1 MEIGANMSDAL
12 ATIGSVLAQYQPSF
26 AKLLP
31 SHLSAE
37 RMFRV
42 AMACIRQTPKLQQC
56 TPQSLVS
63 ALMVASELGLEP
75 GGARGLL
82 YLVPYGNIA
91 TPIVGYRGLIQLVR
105 NSGDLS
111 SIEARVVHERDKFE
125 VEFGLAPRLAH
136 KPNMADPGKP
146 VAAYAIATLQD
157 GTKQVEVMTI
167 EDIEKVRARSRSG
180 KSGPWDTDYGE
191 MAKKTVTRRLLKYLP
206 LSSERLGRAQEL
218 DGDTVEGQVVVRPD
232 VAFDAPTTAQ
242 KALEAT
248 GEPDALEKAEILAAE
263 ALAAK
268 GA

>member
-1 MEIGANMSDAL
+1 MADPL
-12 ATIGSVLAQYQPSF
+12 ATLGAVLQQYQPSF

-63 ALMVASELGLEP
+63 AMMVASELGLEP

-82 YLVPYGNIA
+82 YLVPYGNVA
-91 TPIVGYRGLIQLVR
+91 TPIVGYRGLIQLAR

-111 SIEARVVHERDKFE
+111 SVESRVVNERDKFE
-125 VEFGLAPRLAH
+125 VEFGLSPRLVH
-136 KPNMADPGKP
+136 KPNLTDPGKA

-157 GTKQVEVMTI
+157 GTKQVEVMTV
-167 EDIEKVRARSRSG
+167 EDIEKVRAKSRSG
-180 KSGPWDTDYGE
+180 RSGPWEDSWGE

-206 LSSERLGRAQEL
+206 LSSERLGRAMEL
-218 DGDTVEGQVVVRPD
+218 DGDTVDGSVVVRPE
-232 VAFDAPTTAQ
+232 VAFDAPATAQ
-242 KALEAT
+242 KALDAAKEISDSEA
-248 GEPDALEKAEILAAE
+248 AEILAAE
-263 ALAAK
+263 AAAAK
-268 GA
+268 KGE